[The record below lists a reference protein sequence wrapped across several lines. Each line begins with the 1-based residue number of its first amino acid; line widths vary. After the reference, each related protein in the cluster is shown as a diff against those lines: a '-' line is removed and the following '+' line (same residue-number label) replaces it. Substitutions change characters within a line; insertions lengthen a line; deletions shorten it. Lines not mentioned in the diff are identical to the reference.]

1 MPTKKQSQNNESL
14 NFEDA
19 IERLENIIEK
29 MEGERIPLEELLK
42 DYEEG
47 TKLLNACKEKINIA
61 KEKVEKINN
70 SLNEDEASLDPLD
83 EIIDQGE

>member
-1 MPTKKQSQNNESL
+1 MPAKKQSQKNESL
-14 NFEDA
+14 NFEEA

-47 TKLLNACKEKINIA
+47 TRLLNVCKEKINTA

-70 SLNEDEASLDPLD
+70 SLNEDKPSLDQLD
-83 EIIDQGE
+83 EVID

>member
-1 MPTKKQSQNNESL
+1 MPAKKQTQKNESL
-14 NFEDA
+14 NFEEA

-47 TKLLNACKEKINIA
+47 TRLLNACKEKINIA

-70 SLNEDEASLDPLD
+70 SLNEDKPSLDQLD
-83 EIIDQGE
+83 EIID

>member
-1 MPTKKQSQNNESL
+1 MPAKKQSQKNESL
-14 NFEDA
+14 NFEKA

-47 TKLLNACKEKINIA
+47 TRLLNACKEKINTA

-70 SLNEDEASLDPLD
+70 SLNEDKPSLDQLD
-83 EIIDQGE
+83 EIID

>member
-1 MPTKKQSQNNESL
+1 MPAKKQSQKNESL
-14 NFEDA
+14 NFEEA

-47 TKLLNACKEKINIA
+47 TRLLNVCKEKINTA

-70 SLNEDEASLDPLD
+70 SLNEDKPSLHQLD
-83 EIIDQGE
+83 EITD

>member
-1 MPTKKQSQNNESL
+1 MPAKKQSQKNESL
-14 NFEDA
+14 NFEEA

-47 TKLLNACKEKINIA
+47 TRLLNACKEKINTA

-70 SLNEDEASLDPLD
+70 SLNEDKPSLDQLD
-83 EIIDQGE
+83 EIID

>member
-1 MPTKKQSQNNESL
+1 MPAKKQSQKNESL
-14 NFEDA
+14 NFEEA

-47 TKLLNACKEKINIA
+47 TRLLNACKEKINIA

-70 SLNEDEASLDPLD
+70 SLNEDKPSLDQLD
-83 EIIDQGE
+83 EIID

>member
-1 MPTKKQSQNNESL
+1 MPAKKQSQKNESL
-14 NFEDA
+14 NFEEA

-47 TKLLNACKEKINIA
+47 TRLLNACKEKINTA

-70 SLNEDEASLDPLD
+70 SLNEDKPTLHQLD
-83 EIIDQGE
+83 EVID

>member
-1 MPTKKQSQNNESL
+1 MPAKKQSQKNESL
-14 NFEDA
+14 NFEEA

-47 TKLLNACKEKINIA
+47 TRLLNVCKEKINTA

-70 SLNEDEASLDPLD
+70 SLNEDKPSLHQLD
-83 EIIDQGE
+83 EIID

>member
-1 MPTKKQSQNNESL
+1 MPAKKQSQKNESL
-14 NFEDA
+14 NFEEA

-47 TKLLNACKEKINIA
+47 TRLLNACKEKINTA

-70 SLNEDEASLDPLD
+70 SLNEDKPSLHQLD
-83 EIIDQGE
+83 EITD